1 MVTLLSGSSKGTG
14 GCRALVCVHLPLA
27 DCLSKSCLGSLGTC
41 LRLVPLLLQALRRGT
56 AAELHDH
63 LAAVR
68 VAAKSAA
75 PDPRTTTGTV
85 AELKAF
91 CCSKSGGGVTKK
103 QF

>member
-14 GCRALVCVHLPLA
+14 GCHALVRVHLALA
-27 DCLSKSCLGSLGTC
+27 DCLSKGRLSSLRGF

-56 AAELHDH
+56 EAELYDH

-68 VAAKSAA
+68 VAARSAA
-75 PDPRTTTGTV
+75 PDPRTTTCTV
-85 AELKAF
+85 AELKAS

-103 QF
+103 QC